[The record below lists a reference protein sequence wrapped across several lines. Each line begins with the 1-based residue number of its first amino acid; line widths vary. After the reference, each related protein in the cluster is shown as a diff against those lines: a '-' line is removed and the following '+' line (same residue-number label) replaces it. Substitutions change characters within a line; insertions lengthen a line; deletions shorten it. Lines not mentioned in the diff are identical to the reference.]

1 MLLGLWKNKQKRE
14 RERGRDRETEKET
27 KRKRERESDK
37 RGRKDKERER
47 IIIPY
52 SNTTYIFCH
61 VTKRLYRTG
70 PYHLSSSGR
79 LHVPD

>member
-1 MLLGLWKNKQKRE
+1 MLLGLWKKKQE

-27 KRKRERESDK
+27 KRERERVSDK
-37 RGRKDKERER
+37 REIKDKREGE
-47 IIIPY
+47 
-52 SNTTYIFCH
+52 NNYILCH